1 MAGPLQVLSRRTLRG
16 FDPGLRD
23 LLTAAQM
30 ALELGGLPQVL
41 VWGRARLALPISVE
55 EQEWLRPVVE
65 KLQRD
70 AEQEQ
75 RQKQRDQ
82 EREQRKRLSKQSQ
95 QLRFRRQLLNRLQTT
110 YQREETRFALEA
122 DQLISASLNGRLT
135 LKDRQRETER
145 QQRRQEALTRRIEQ
159 DEARRRGD
167 KAPGRWLISR

>member
-82 EREQRKRLSKQSQ
+82 EREQRKRLRSNHSSCAFVVGCSIDSRPLINARKHASR
-95 QLRFRRQLLNRLQTT
+95 LRPIN
-110 YQREETRFALEA
+110 
-122 DQLISASLNGRLT
+122 
-135 LKDRQRETER
+135 
-145 QQRRQEALTRRIEQ
+145 
-159 DEARRRGD
+159 
-167 KAPGRWLISR
+167 